1 MIHVSLGHCKQ
12 NKTYISIYITSQDQ
26 QLSVTLI
33 SDFLIIYLYFF
44 TSEKIIHYMF
54 SEFNFKQIII
64 FSTRD

>member
-44 TSEKIIHYMF
+44 TSEKINSLYVFRIQFQTNNHF
-54 SEFNFKQIII
+54 FH
-64 FSTRD
+64 T